1 MWFNFYFCMDIYCT
15 GMNKN
20 VMTKMSE
27 MIGTWKNWSKTTE
40 LVCQACWWQAS
51 HLHQHR
57 LNHLEDSTNSC
68 KYLRALHPCVLDT
81 IEVTKFACRRLS
93 FVSLLQRNIKRT
105 TEPRRHWDSHA
116 KLCEWSRQSN
126 DFAKEREDVPYHIS
140 SEKEERQ
147 PKVRRQNQTQ
157 FKEFR
162 G

>member
-1 MWFNFYFCMDIYCT
+1 M
-15 GMNKN
+15 
-20 VMTKMSE
+20 
-27 MIGTWKNWSKTTE
+27 
-40 LVCQACWWQAS
+40 
-51 HLHQHR
+51 
-57 LNHLEDSTNSC
+57 
-68 KYLRALHPCVLDT
+68 DT

-93 FVSLLQRNIKRT
+93 FVSLLQRSIRGPLNLEDTGIVMQN
-105 TEPRRHWDSHA
+105 S
-116 KLCEWSRQSN
+116 EWSRQSN